1 MARHRSSRSRG
12 AGFLIAIE
20 NLYKQVIACAISFKR
35 SSNSVV
41 LDTSSGSDS
50 DDDNSYS
57 DEVLERGSTVV
68 MVRGLWPEAIMRAKS
83 LSVINQ
89 QLGFI
94 IEPYPLLK
102 HYSKN

>member
-1 MARHRSSRSRG
+1 
-12 AGFLIAIE
+12 
-20 NLYKQVIACAISFKR
+20 VIACAISFKC

-57 DEVLERGSTVV
+57 DEALERGSYMV
-68 MVRGLWPEAIMRAKS
+68 MVRGLWPEAITQAKS

-89 QLGFI
+89 QLV
-94 IEPYPLLK
+94 LLL
-102 HYSKN
+102 SLTLF